1 MSLII
6 YGDIHGCYD
15 EFISLRK
22 KINPQKQDIEICVG
36 DVITK
41 GESSIKVLRY
51 LQKHNIK
58 SVLGNHED
66 KILRYLQHQ
75 KSDKKN
81 PMILDEDEQELVNN
95 LNQSDIEFLKS
106 MPLFMQFNRITILHG
121 GVLNHFDLNN
131 LTKRGKQQV
140 LRLRYMDKDGNFLA
154 YGKENEYSKFWSETY
169 NGDQGFIVYGHQWF
183 SEVKKDKY
191 SVGIDTGCVYGNK
204 LSAIKFTDTKNI
216 KYKIY
221 SISCNS

>member
-1 MSLII
+1 MSLIV

-15 EFISLRK
+15 EFILLRE
-22 KINPQKQDIEICVG
+22 KINPQEKDIEICVG

-41 GESSIKVLRY
+41 GHKSIKVLKY

-81 PMILDEDEQELVNN
+81 PIILDEDEQNIVSN
-95 LNQSDIEFLKS
+95 LNDSDIQFLKN
-106 MPLFMQFNRITILHG
+106 MPLFMQFNEVTILHG
-121 GVLNHFDLNN
+121 GVLNHFDLKD
-131 LTKRGKQQV
+131 LTKREKQQV
-140 LRLRYMDKDGNFLA
+140 LRLRYIDKDGNFLA
-154 YGKENEYSKFWSETY
+154 YEKEDEQSNFWSETY
-169 NGDQGFIVYGHQWF
+169 NGNQGFIVYGHQWF

-191 SVGIDTGCVYGNK
+191 SVGIDTGCVYDNK
-204 LSAIKFTDTKNI
+204 LSAIKFTDTKNLE
-216 KYKIY
+216 YKIY